1 MTITISNTKQIRQY
15 HLTRHFRIFVWIG
28 FALLLAVVSGTG
40 YYITSLHTRLSKQT
54 SHTLIQKMPLISTP
68 IPPKPVLPKPLLA
81 KPLSPEKPTIN
92 RMLTAR
98 ITQLEAQVQ
107 RLRNAEPKQEHR
119 QNTDA
124 NAISRTSSLLP
135 SAVGMND
142 LEDPLFGMLLSKQA
156 RQYHLFS
163 PFLSRV
169 APSSQYVAFNQAKPV
184 AAPMKRPSIVR
195 QKTLIAATRTQKS
208 RIQTR
213 TYGTNAAERKI
224 ESFFQRK
231 NHPILSKI
239 AINQLGKH
247 YVWGAVGPRTFDCS
261 GFTSYVY
268 RKLGVNIPRTSRMQA
283 RFGKL
288 IRYSQLRPGDLV
300 FFDTSRRQQGS
311 VNHVGIYLGSNK
323 FIHASSARHK
333 VVITSLSKTF
343 YRKRFKWARRIN

>member
-1 MTITISNTKQIRQY
+1 MTVTISNTNQIRQY
-15 HLTRHFRIFVWIG
+15 HLPRHFRIFVWIG
-28 FALLLAVVSGTG
+28 FALLLTVVSSTG
-40 YYITSLHTRLSKQT
+40 YYIASLHTRLSKQT

-68 IPPKPVLPKPLLA
+68 IPPKPVLPKPLLT
-81 KPLSPEKPTIN
+81 KPLSSEKPTIN

-107 RLRNAEPKQEHR
+107 RLRNAEPKQDHG

-124 NAISRTSSLLP
+124 TPQASSLLP

-142 LEDPLFGMLLSKQA
+142 LEDPLVGMLLSKQA

-163 PFLSRV
+163 PFLSHV
-169 APSSQYVAFNQAKPV
+169 VPSNQYAAFNQAKPV
-184 AAPMKRPSIVR
+184 AAPMKHPSIVR
-195 QKTLIAATRTQKS
+195 RKTLFAATYAQKP
-208 RIQTR
+208 RMQTR

-231 NHPILSKI
+231 NHPVLSKI
-239 AINQLGKH
+239 AIDQLGKH

-268 RKLGVNIPRTSRMQA
+268 RKLGVNIPRTSRLQA
-283 RFGKL
+283 KFGKL
-288 IRYSQLRPGDLV
+288 IRYNQLRPGDLV
-300 FFDTSRRQQGS
+300 FFDTSRRRQGS